1 MDVPWNLSSFL
12 EAEYPSGDFANSL
25 VVKRVVD
32 MGNFGGAQSQS
43 GKAPHNIAS
52 HKVHSSQIITLCV

>member
-32 MGNFGGAQSQS
+32 MGISVVL
-43 GKAPHNIAS
+43 KASRAKLH
-52 HKVHSSQIITLCV
+52 IILLLIKYIHLKS